1 MLSLFRLGGE
11 HRRSATRVA
20 MLSMSALGATS
31 GLAERLGLVRRGRCV
46 SDDVSGGTVASSD
59 STISCGGGEC
69 TSGVTPLGSNVRS
82 CTVSRKFTLGDCG
95 CGVTGG
101 KSMVWSWV
109 MASKFCCPLRL
120 VVPLRVAMR
129 SWNALTGCVM
139 YLCLKYTVSD
149 RQWEKVAFTIMRCVR

>member
-1 MLSLFRLGGE
+1 MLSLFGLGGVR
-11 HRRSATRVA
+11 RRSATWVA
-20 MLSMSALGATS
+20 MLLMSALGATS

-46 SDDVSGGTVASSD
+46 SDDVSGGAVASGD

-69 TSGVTPLGSNVRS
+69 ASGVTPLGSNVQS
-82 CTVSRKFTLGDCG
+82 CTVSQKFTLGDCG
-95 CGVTGG
+95 WGVTGG
-101 KSMVWSWV
+101 ESVVWSWV

-129 SWNALTGCVM
+129 SRNALTIASAGVTVGCVK

-149 RQWEKVAFTIMRCVR
+149 RQWE